1 MASDK
6 NFFKQLGEGLQ
17 RLTGFGD
24 TGYWDSILRLI
35 KKPSGEN
42 IGKAVSDVAVGLGS
56 GVTGMAGYVPE
67 VKPARAPRQI
77 NPSNSVYE
85 QVLRR
90 PKDY

>member
-35 KKPSGEN
+35 KKPSGKN
-42 IGKAVSDVAVGLGS
+42 LGKAIGDVATGIGS
-56 GVTGMAGYVPE
+56 GVTGTVGYMPE
-67 VKPARAPRQI
+67 IREPRTVKAVD
-77 NPSNSVYE
+77 PSRSVYE